1 MRSHMVLSLILIG
14 LAVSPALS
22 SSAAFA
28 AGRADPFADDPQQQ
42 GGDDGP
48 DGLPGTILQYPG
60 MPPLP
65 RGQDDGAQIPGLG
78 DQGTRA
84 GGLKPSQSPQEKAQ
98 AARAEALKRAMM
110 PQKTHAQ
117 IRAEMLDSLFKN
129 LSKAQDSD
137 EADGI
142 AAAIE
147 RVWLQSDSPTA
158 NLLMQRGVAALGGE
172 HLPLALELFDRVL
185 DLDPNWAEAWAKR
198 ATTRLLGGDVDG
210 AIADMRQV
218 VKLEPRQF
226 AALAALGMALH
237 RQGFDK
243 EALSVMRKSLALD
256 PQQPQLKDLVDK
268 LSVEVE
274 GRDI

>member
-14 LAVSPALS
+14 LAASPALQP
-22 SSAAFA
+22 SAAFA
-28 AGRADPFADDPQQQ
+28 AGRADPFADDAQQQ
-42 GGDDGP
+42 GDAP

-65 RGQDDGAQIPGLG
+65 GGQEGGTEIPGLG
-78 DQGTRA
+78 DQGTHA
-84 GGLKPSQSPQEKAQ
+84 GALKPSQSPQEKAK
-98 AARAEALKRAMM
+98 AARAEALKRAMA

-117 IRAEMLDSLFKN
+117 IRAELLDSLFKN
-129 LSKAQDSD
+129 LSKAQDAD

-142 AAAIE
+142 ATAIQ
-147 RVWLQSDSPTA
+147 RVWLHSDSATA
-158 NLLMQRGVAALGGE
+158 NLLMQRGVSALDGQ
-172 HLPLALELFDRVL
+172 HLPLALELFDRLL
-185 DLDPNWAEAWAKR
+185 DLEPNWAEAWAKR

-210 AIADMRQV
+210 AISDMRQV

-226 AALAALGMALH
+226 AALAALGLALH

-243 EALSVMRKSLALD
+243 EALSVIRKSLALD
-256 PQQPQLKDLVDK
+256 PQQPQLKDLADK